1 MNHKIRSLLR
11 ETRCMYDASAREV
24 ARSFKF
30 ESYLGTARSREVCRE
45 RGELKPRV
53 PAETETSDDK
63 VSFLVVLEC
72 HALSVHYRENYK
84 SSARTTSYICVSVR
98 SSLSTNCS
106 VCIRLILLL
115 SIYIS
120 SHYVFQRRVTTKT
133 IIGPNHYPT
142 VVCSEILK
150 IP

>member
-1 MNHKIRSLLR
+1 MG
-11 ETRCMYDASAREV
+11 MYDASAREV

-72 HALSVHYRENYK
+72 HALYITGRIINRQQEQPL
-84 SSARTTSYICVSVR
+84 TSVSV
-98 SSLSTNCS
+98 S
-106 VCIRLILLL
+106 VLLL
-115 SIYIS
+115 VQIAQ
-120 SHYVFQRRVTTKT
+120 FAFD
-133 IIGPNHYPT
+133 
-142 VVCSEILK
+142 
-150 IP
+150 